1 MNGSGEEGYSVVEI
15 VIGIALALI
24 LLFAA
29 LAVLERAFRVNSE
42 LAERVDATQRGRQAM
57 DLMTRPL
64 RSAVCPDPFTASLIG
79 GTDTQVSFFAD
90 LSDGSQP
97 PAIHTLVF
105 DPVHQTISDV
115 RSNGT
120 GMQPNTTWPS
130 TPTSVHVLLS
140 DVVATAGVP
149 VFRFNAF
156 DSATPPRPTVVLATP
171 LSAGD
176 VPTASRITISFTVR
190 PTGRK
195 QTTGLATNMQDE
207 IDLRSADPNQPR
219 PAPQC
224 T

>member
-1 MNGSGEEGYSVVEI
+1 MNPSGEQGYSVVEI
-15 VIGIALALI
+15 VIGLTLALI

-29 LAVLERAFRVNSE
+29 FAVLDRGFQLNSQI
-42 LAERVDATQRGRQAM
+42 ADRIDATQRGRQAM

-79 GTDTQVSFFAD
+79 GTDKQVSFFGD
-90 LSDGSQP
+90 LSDGSRP
-97 PAIHTLVF
+97 PAIYTLVF
-105 DPVHQTISDV
+105 DPLQRTISEL

-120 GMQPNTTWPS
+120 GAQPNTTWPS
-130 TPTSVHVLLS
+130 TPTSSRLLLS
-140 DVVATAGVP
+140 DVVATSGVP
-149 VFRFNAF
+149 MFRFNAF
-156 DSATPPRPTVVLATP
+156 DAATPPRPTVVLATP
-171 LSAGD
+171 LSAAD
-176 VPTASRITISFTVR
+176 ISRASRITISFTVR